1 MNLIH
6 ISLVRQDLFFY
17 TFCSYSVPHG
27 ICSCLTLA
35 RTVVVQAKYLSDNE
49 VKQLASL
56 LPFIAT
62 ISPQSS
68 YDPREQAMK
77 VAEAIDQLISDL
89 GLTSTLREYKVPQSD
104 FEGIV
109 ERALPDGKLDL
120 RYNDFIQLLQ
130 AIY

>member
-1 MNLIH
+1 
-6 ISLVRQDLFFY
+6 
-17 TFCSYSVPHG
+17 
-27 ICSCLTLA
+27 
-35 RTVVVQAKYLSDNE
+35 VVVQAKYLSDNE

-89 GLTSTLREYKVPQSD
+89 GLTSTLQEYKVPQSD